1 MTASLYN
8 DRLDELVL
16 ARLAATPSPRPAEL
30 LAAVRRYWPQA
41 VKEEVDAALQR
52 LDAKGSLSQRKPTES
67 GMAAARRFGA
77 AGVPWRQVTDAV
89 LPAHALGWPWEDRR
103 ERARLDGRE
112 GWAAAIVARDWGLID
127 AGDPPPTPSH
137 VGMAIVWHRLAL
149 PGKLPR
155 QLPKAVMAHFI
166 GRLLEVDAPEWRR
179 GLVQL
184 ALRSVGARRADLRA
198 LRDGVVAAWLGGRS
212 WTEPSR
218 AVEPDPVLTGPH
230 SGSEPANGKG
240 GGGNGGNGGEPAN
253 GSQPGSSSGGSQP
266 GGLEE
271 FARRVREAAGRAR
284 TGVFGDRKVFI
295 SALWRDL
302 SSRGT
307 GGNIDQFK
315 QRLVEANRRGLLRL
329 YRADLV
335 EQMDPAEV
343 AASATR
349 YLDATFHFVEREVTP

>member
-1 MTASLYN
+1 MTASLHT

-41 VKEEVDAALQR
+41 VREDVEAALQR
-52 LDAKGSLSQRKPTES
+52 LDAKKALSQRKPTES
-67 GMAAARRFGA
+67 GMAQARRFGA

-89 LPAHALGWPWEDRR
+89 LPAHALGWPFEDRR
-103 ERARLDGRE
+103 ARARLDGRE

-155 QLPKAVMAHFI
+155 QLPKAVMAHFL
-166 GRLLEVDAPEWRR
+166 GRLLQVEVPEWRR

-184 ALRSVGARRADLRA
+184 ALLSVSARRAELRA
-198 LRDGVVAAWLGGRS
+198 LRDGVVAAWLGGRT

-218 AVEPDPVLTGPH
+218 AVEPDPVLAGPH
-230 SGSEPANGKG
+230 SASDPANGKG
-240 GGGNGGNGGEPAN
+240 GAGGNGGDPAN
-253 GSQPGSSSGGSQP
+253 GSQPGS
-266 GGLEE
+266 LEE
-271 FARRVREAAGRAR
+271 FARRVREAAGSAR
-284 TGVFGDRKVFI
+284 SGVFGDRKVFI

-302 SSRGT
+302 SGSGAGT
-307 GGNIDQFK
+307 LDQFK
-315 QRLVEANRRGLLRL
+315 QRLVEANSRGLLRL
-329 YRADLV
+329 FRADLV
-335 EQMDPAEV
+335 EEMDPEEV

>member
-1 MTASLYN
+1 MTASLSI

-16 ARLAATPSPRPAEL
+16 ARVAATPAPRPAEL

-41 VKEEVDAALQR
+41 TKEDVDASLQR
-52 LDAKGSLSQRKPTES
+52 LEAKGSLAHRKPTEQ
-67 GMAAARRFGA
+67 GLATARRFGA
-77 AGVPWRQVTDAV
+77 AGVPWRQVTDAI
-89 LPAHALGWPWEDRR
+89 LPAHALGWPADDRR
-103 ERARLDGRE
+103 ARARLDGRE

-127 AGDPPPTPSH
+127 PGDPPPTPSH
-137 VGMAIVWHRLAL
+137 VGMVVVWHRLAL
-149 PGKLPR
+149 PGSLPR
-155 QLPKAVMAHFI
+155 QLPRAIMAHFF
-166 GRLLEVDAPEWRR
+166 GRLLEVDVPEWRR

-184 ALRSVGARRADLRA
+184 ALRSVSARRADLRA
-198 LRDGVVAAWLGGRS
+198 LRDGVVGAWLGGRS

-218 AVEPDPVLTGPH
+218 AVEPDPVLTSAH
-230 SGSEPANGKG
+230 ADSSNGSRPG
-240 GGGNGGNGGEPAN
+240 GRDAEPAN
-253 GSQPGSSSGGSQP
+253 GSQPAGGP
-266 GGLEE
+266 PAGLEE

-284 TGVFGDRKVFI
+284 SGVFGDRKVFI

-302 SSRGT
+302 AGRDGAGSLE
-307 GGNIDQFK
+307 QFK

-335 EQMDPAEV
+335 EEMDPAEV